1 MTWGASSLGRILV
14 LGLLS
19 SQGVI
24 ADSSSSN
31 DEPPKGG
38 AGSKEG
44 LAYEEINKKT
54 IYSENA
60 TAPAVGGGGSSGD
73 GLVPPVD
80 GWWYSKVCAEKFCI
94 FTNRGLANGRGMVMV
109 TTMEDYQKVEKGE
122 EAFKK
127 AENGF
132 QQEEGTFD
140 TVDLPDRGTALR
152 AKKAIRRGKPV
163 MSWTPALVVH
173 KDVFDVLRRKER
185 TRILENAVKYLPDET
200 RAKFNKQRKPLG
212 PLSVERSIEAVMLS
226 SPFEYD
232 LGYNYNPEMHSKHIL
247 NFPEVNT
254 LLPHDCRPNVA
265 WYIDGGLTHRTTVA
279 RRINPGDELTI
290 AYIDPFIPRPDRSLW
305 VKNHRGFNKP
315 CSCQACTAGGG
326 SAEDIKK
333 ADDRL
338 AELNSLFAELKNHDS
353 KKVTPQLIARF
364 LDLVSQERLQVKLA
378 EAYEYAALN
387 YNYIGMDRLAKK
399 YADLAVQAAMVEE
412 GHDANNVI
420 ALRIMAGDIKGHYSY
435 QYTLKRQGKV
445 KA

>member
-19 SQGVI
+19 TQGVI
-24 ADSSSSN
+24 ADAS
-31 DEPPKGG
+31 DAKADTPKG
-38 AGSKEG
+38 GSKEG
-44 LAYEEINKKT
+44 LAYEEIDKKV

-60 TAPAVGGGGSSGD
+60 TAPVASKSD
-73 GLVPPVD
+73 GVVAPVD
-80 GWWYSKVCAEKFCI
+80 GWWYSKICSDKFCI
-94 FTNRGLANGRGMVMV
+94 FTNRRLANRRGMVLV
-109 TTMEDYQKVEKGE
+109 TTMEDYQKVERTE
-122 EAFKK
+122 NAFDK
-127 AENGF
+127 AENKF
-132 QQEEGTFD
+132 HQEDGTFE
-140 TVDLPDRGTALR
+140 TADLPDRGTALK

-185 TRILENAVKYLPDET
+185 TKILENAVKYLPDET

-212 PLSVERSIEAVMLS
+212 PLSVERSIEDVMLS

-232 LGYNYNPEMHSKHIL
+232 LGYNYNPDTHSKHLL
-247 NFPEVNT
+247 NFPEVNN

-265 WYIDGGLTHRTTVA
+265 WYIDGGLTLRTTVA

-290 AYIDPFIPRPDRSLW
+290 AYIDPFIPRPDRSQW

-315 CSCQACTAGGG
+315 CPCQACTHGGD
-326 SAEDIKK
+326 AEAVKK
-333 ADDRL
+333 ADARL
-338 AELNSLFAELKNHDS
+338 EELNSLFAELKNHDS

-364 LDLVSQERLQVKLA
+364 LDLVSQDRLNVKLA
-378 EAYEYAALN
+378 DAYEYAALN

-412 GHDANNVI
+412 GHDANNVV
-420 ALRIMAGDIKGHYSY
+420 ALRIMASDIKGHYSY

>member
-19 SQGVI
+19 AQGVLAESDAK
-24 ADSSSSN
+24 ADH
-31 DEPPKGG
+31 PKG
-38 AGSKEG
+38 GSKEG

-54 IYSENA
+54 VYSENA
-60 TAPAVGGGGSSGD
+60 TAPAAGSGA
-73 GLVPPVD
+73 LVPPVD
-80 GWWYSKVCAEKFCI
+80 GWWYSKVCADKFCI
-94 FTNRGLANGRGMVMV
+94 FTNRRLANGRGMVMV
-109 TTMEDYQKVEKGE
+109 TTMEDYQKVERQE
-122 EAFKK
+122 DAFNK
-127 AENGF
+127 ADNKF
-132 QQEEGTFD
+132 QQEDGTFE
-140 TVDLPDRGTALR
+140 TVDLPDRGTALK

-185 TRILENAVKYLPDET
+185 TRILDTAVRYLPDET
-200 RAKFNKQRKPLG
+200 QAKFNKQRKPLG
-212 PLSVERSIEAVMLS
+212 PLSVERSIESVMLS

-247 NFPEVNT
+247 NFPEINN

-265 WYIDGGLTHRTTVA
+265 WYIDGGLTMRTVVA
-279 RRINPGDELTI
+279 RRINPGDELTV

-315 CSCQACTAGGG
+315 CPCQACTHGGD
-326 SAEDIKK
+326 AEAVKK
-333 ADDRL
+333 ADARL
-338 AELNSLFAELKNHDS
+338 EELNSLFKELKNHDS

-378 EAYEYAALN
+378 DAYEYAALN

-412 GHDANNVI
+412 GHEANNVI

-445 KA
+445 KS